1 MMMMIEHLYSAL
13 SITYIK
19 MRCTMLYVEAIPTLE
34 MITDRVR
41 YAPVESTEHVVCLFA
56 HGVFQKRLYFGSII
70 SANSKEKTFS

>member
-1 MMMMIEHLYSAL
+1 
-13 SITYIK
+13 
-19 MRCTMLYVEAIPTLE
+19 MLYVEAIPTLE

-70 SANSKEKTFS
+70 SANSKEKTSS